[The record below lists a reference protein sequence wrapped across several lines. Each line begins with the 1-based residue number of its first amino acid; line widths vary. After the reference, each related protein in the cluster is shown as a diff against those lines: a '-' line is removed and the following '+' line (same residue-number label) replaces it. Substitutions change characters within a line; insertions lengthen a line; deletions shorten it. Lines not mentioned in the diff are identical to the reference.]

1 MEGRCN
7 SRGTAERGIGSIG
20 SRASRPKG
28 AWAGGKGDETMH
40 GWQGR
45 SVEAPQGTSHD
56 GVESAVHWIH
66 AVVASTAEVKRKQRE
81 NSSHASIGVV
91 GGEAATQTALE
102 TRMASQRKH
111 RPSAMAQQCVGLR
124 VSNASN
130 AEQTG
135 TSQSWVAI
143 GGALRRLGVRLFAPA
158 PFFARPPPS
167 YRPLPATL
175 PRFFLPDHS
184 SSSFSIPLPPSP
196 SAPGLLLLIRCSFVS
211 SHTRSTHLSRLFR
224 THCLAARPDASCFN
238 ISGRSP
244 LATEQQAIHLDVPL
258 TLRHQPTTHP
268 QHNACPL
275 QDGPARAGNGRLRL
289 RYAAPDAPMQLTV
302 LTLPQLPAA
311 PRPPPSFRTRAMPPL
326 WPRARP
332 TPAASPSPPA
342 PPTTSPSTA
351 SRCSRATS
359 SSRTTPR

>member
-1 MEGRCN
+1 MSRIWRAGAIREGRRREALGALGAGR
-7 SRGTAERGIGSIG
+7 RGQKEHGLAGREMRRCTVGRAE
-20 SRASRPKG
+20 ASRRRREQVMT
-28 AWAGGKGDETMH
+28 AWRAG
-40 GWQGR
+40 
-45 SVEAPQGTSHD
+45 
-56 GVESAVHWIH
+56 AVHWIH
-66 AVVASTAEVKRKQRE
+66 AVGASTAEVKRKQRE

-130 AEQTG
+130 AEQAG

-143 GGALRRLGVRLFAPA
+143 GGALTRLGVRLFAPA
-158 PFFARPPPS
+158 PFFARPSPS

-224 THCLAARPDASCFN
+224 THCFAARPDASCFN

-244 LATEQQAIHLDVPL
+244 LATAASPRHLDIPL
-258 TLRHQPTTHP
+258 TLRHQPPHTLTTM
-268 QHNACPL
+268 
-275 QDGPARAGNGRLRL
+275 PAL
-289 RYAAPDAPMQLTV
+289 YKTV
-302 LTLPQLPAA
+302 LPALAMAGSAYGTLPPTLP
-311 PRPPPSFRTRAMPPL
+311 
-326 WPRARP
+326 
-332 TPAASPSPPA
+332 
-342 PPTTSPSTA
+342 
-351 SRCSRATS
+351 CN
-359 SSRTTPR
+359 